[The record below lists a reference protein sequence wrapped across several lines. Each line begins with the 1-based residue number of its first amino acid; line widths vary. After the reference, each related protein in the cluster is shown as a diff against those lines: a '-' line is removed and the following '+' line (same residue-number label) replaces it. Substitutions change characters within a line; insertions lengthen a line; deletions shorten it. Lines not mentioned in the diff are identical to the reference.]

1 MVRMH
6 RDTIIQAMEELAPPE
21 YADPDDAGRIGLVVE
36 GRREIRRVA
45 CALDATPRVVQEA
58 CRIPADM
65 LVVHHTPLYY
75 PITRLEG
82 ATASLLRDL
91 LSFGMNLYV
100 MHTNYDRAEGGINDA
115 LAEMLG
121 LSGTVRMSLGVVGDC
136 TLTPK
141 KIAGILGCGLR
152 VHGRISRIRRL
163 AVVGGSGFDPV
174 LLEEAH
180 ILRADAF
187 LSAELRHHVVRAA
200 PLPCLEATHYAL
212 EAPGMRRLAEA
223 RGWTFLDDPPEVT
236 LIP

>member
-1 MVRMH
+1 MH
-6 RDTIIQAMEELAPPE
+6 RDAFIRAMEELAPPE
-21 YADPDDAGRIGLVVE
+21 LAEPDDAGRIGLVVE

-75 PITRLEG
+75 PITRVEG
-82 ATASLLRDL
+82 TTASLLRDL

-115 LAEMLG
+115 LAAVLG
-121 LSGTVRMSLGVVGDC
+121 LSGSTRMFLGVVGDC

-163 AVVGGSGFDPV
+163 AVVGGSGFDP
-174 LLEEAH
+174 LLLDEAKAMS
-180 ILRADAF
+180 ADAF
-187 LSAELRHHVVRAA
+187 LSAELRHDVARAA
-200 PLPCLEATHYAL
+200 PLPCLEASHYAL
-212 EAPGMRRLAEA
+212 EAPGMRRLAA
-223 RGWTFLDDPPEVT
+223 AQGWTFLDDPPEVT

>member
-36 GRREIRRVA
+36 GRGEIRRVA

-163 AVVGGSGFDPV
+163 AVVGGSGFDPE

-180 ILRADAF
+180 ILGADAF
-187 LSAELRHHVVRAA
+187 LSAELHHHVARAA
-200 PLPCLEATHYAL
+200 PLPCLEASHYAL
-212 EAPGMRRLAEA
+212 EAPGMRRLAA
-223 RGWTFLDDPPEVT
+223 AQGWTFLDDPPEVT

>member
-1 MVRMH
+1 MH
-6 RDTIIQAMEELAPPE
+6 RDAFIRAMEELAPPDL
-21 YADPDDAGRIGLVVE
+21 ADQDDRERIGLVVE
-36 GRREIRRVA
+36 GRKEIRRVA

-75 PITRLEG
+75 PVTRIEG
-82 ATASLLRDL
+82 ATAALLRDL

-100 MHTNYDRAEGGINDA
+100 MHTNHDRAEGGINDV
-115 LAEMLG
+115 LAAMLG
-121 LSGTVRMSLGVVGDC
+121 LTGTERMSMGVVGDC

-163 AVVGGSGFDPV
+163 AVVGGSGFDPM
-174 LLEEAH
+174 LLDEANA
-180 ILRADAF
+180 LSADAF
-187 LSAELRHHVVRAA
+187 LSAELHHHVIRAA
-200 PLPCLEATHYAL
+200 PMPCLEATHYAL
-212 EAPGMRRLAEA
+212 EAPGMRQLAKD

>member
-1 MVRMH
+1 MH
-6 RDTIIQAMEELAPPE
+6 REAFIRAMEELAPPDL
-21 YADPDDAGRIGLVVE
+21 ADQDDRERIGLVVE
-36 GRREIRRVA
+36 GRKEIRRVA

-75 PITRLEG
+75 PVTRIEG
-82 ATASLLRDL
+82 ATAALLRDL

-100 MHTNYDRAEGGINDA
+100 MHTNHDRAEGGINDV
-115 LAEMLG
+115 LAAMLG
-121 LSGTVRMSLGVVGDC
+121 LTGTERMSMGVVGDC

-163 AVVGGSGFDPV
+163 AVVGGSGFDPM
-174 LLEEAH
+174 LLDEANA
-180 ILRADAF
+180 LSADAF
-187 LSAELRHHVVRAA
+187 LSAELHHHVIRAA
-200 PLPCLEATHYAL
+200 PMPCLEATHYAL
-212 EAPGMRRLAEA
+212 EAPGMRQLAED

>member
-1 MVRMH
+1 MVSMH
-6 RDTIIQAMEELAPPE
+6 RDAFIRAMEELAPPE
-21 YADPDDAGRIGLVVE
+21 LADPDDTERIGLVVE

-75 PITRLEG
+75 PVTRVGG

-115 LAEMLG
+115 LAELLG
-121 LSGTVRMSLGVVGDC
+121 LTGTVKMSMGVVGDC

-152 VHGRISRIRRL
+152 IHGRISRIRRL
-163 AVVGGSGFDPV
+163 AVVGGSGFDPWF
-174 LLEEAH
+174 LDEAK
-180 ILRADAF
+180 AMSAEAF
-187 LSAELRHHVVRAA
+187 LSAELKHHVARAA

-212 EAPGMRRLAEA
+212 EAPGMRRLAED

>member
-1 MVRMH
+1 MH
-6 RDTIIQAMEELAPPE
+6 RDAFIRAMEELAPPDL
-21 YADPDDAGRIGLVVE
+21 ADQDDRERIGLVVE
-36 GRREIRRVA
+36 GRKEIRRVA

-75 PITRLEG
+75 PVTRIEG
-82 ATASLLRDL
+82 ATAALLRDL

-100 MHTNYDRAEGGINDA
+100 MHTNHDRAEGGINDV
-115 LAEMLG
+115 LAAMLG
-121 LSGTVRMSLGVVGDC
+121 LTGTERMSMGVVGDC

-163 AVVGGSGFDPV
+163 AVVGGSGFDPM
-174 LLEEAH
+174 LLDEANA
-180 ILRADAF
+180 LSADAF
-187 LSAELRHHVVRAA
+187 LSAELHHHVIRAA
-200 PLPCLEATHYAL
+200 PMPCLEATHYAL
-212 EAPGMRRLAEA
+212 EAPGMRQLAED